1 MMSECR
7 RGLASRWGVAL
18 ALGICVLAGLLLA
31 RLPPLLRDADPIAA
45 AERSWERDDFSR
57 TLKLAQRAL
66 EQEPDSQ
73 AAHLFAGLAC
83 ERLGRYEEAFEHLRR
98 VDDTFGQAELAR
110 RTCAELC
117 LTRLHRPSL
126 AVEHYQR
133 LLKLDP
139 RAVDA
144 EQQLAYLLGLS
155 GRWREAEPYRLHLI
169 QERHLEPVLL
179 YLLCARDSLLEN
191 VEDLAA
197 MHHAAPDDPL
207 LVPGLARKAR
217 DDGDMASA
225 EQQLR
230 RLLTKT
236 PRDVSAQI
244 ELGKIAVQDDH
255 QFVGWYQRL
264 PEPVRTSAGVWSL
277 LGQWAADQS
286 QPEAAARCYWEELK
300 VDPNDAQA
308 NYQLGRLLA
317 SLHRDHDAAVF
328 LKRAEQL
335 ERYFQL
341 VTQAWTGN
349 DLEAVE
355 KAAKS
360 ARDLGLVWEAY
371 GWAFLMS
378 RHFSNALWAE
388 RMLADLDPIVRDLP
402 LTRTRVESN
411 PAHHLDLSDYPL
423 PVFPTDPTTPSSAGE
438 LADRPPPTTAIRF
451 ENQAAD
457 AGIEFSYFN
466 GAPRDRQTRRMYE
479 FNGGGVGVIDYDQD
493 GRPDL
498 FLTQGSDWPHDSSS
512 SAHSDRLFRN
522 ERGKRFHDVTPSARV
537 MDRQFS
543 AGIAVGDLDSD
554 GFPDIYVANIGG
566 NRLLM
571 NNGDGTF
578 RDETEATGTAGND
591 WSTSCAF
598 ADINAD
604 GLPDLYVVNYLA
616 GPDVFERLCRDENDR
631 VRSCSPR
638 EFPAAQD
645 RLYLN
650 QGDGTFL
657 DATTTA
663 GIKAPDGKGL
673 GIAIADFSGSG
684 RLDLF
689 IANDAVPNFYFANP
703 EGSTPGTIR
712 FEEQALPRGVAF
724 NEAGRAEACMGIAV
738 GDANGDARLD
748 LFVTNFHNETNTF
761 YQQTTGGVFLDATR
775 HARLDVPS
783 LKMLG
788 FGTQFLDPDCDGDL
802 DLFVTNGHIDDL
814 RDAGIPFQMR
824 SQFFSNDGRG
834 QFTEIA
840 AEDLG
845 DYFTVEQLGRGA
857 ATVDWNGDG
866 LEDLVISHLDTP
878 TALLT
883 NQTTDSGNS
892 VRLHLRGTVS
902 SRDAIGVTVTV
913 EAAGKTIMR
922 QLTAGDGFQASNQR
936 RLVVGLGTADK
947 VDRLTVRWPSGE
959 RSEFDSIPINTELLL
974 IEGRR
979 PSAIGVSGLPH
990 SREGESGH

>member
-1 MMSECR
+1 MIFARR
-7 RGLASRWGVAL
+7 RGTASRWGVTL
-18 ALGICVLAGLLLA
+18 FVGICVLAGLLLI
-31 RLPPLLRDADPIAA
+31 RLSRSLQEADPIAA
-45 AERSWERDDFSR
+45 AQSSWEREDFSR
-57 TLKLAQRAL
+57 TLKVARRAI
-66 EQEPDSQ
+66 EQDPDSQ
-73 AAHLFAGLAC
+73 AGHLFAGLAC
-83 ERLGRYEEAFEHLRR
+83 ERLGRYEESFEHLRQ
-98 VDDTFGQAELAR
+98 VEDTFDRAALAR
-110 RTCAELC
+110 RTCADLC
-117 LTRLHRPSL
+117 LNRLHRPSL

-133 LLKLDP
+133 LLRLDSKT
-139 RAVDA
+139 VDA

-155 GRWREAEPYRLHLI
+155 GRWREAEPYRLHLV
-169 QERHLEPVLL
+169 QQQQLEPVLL
-179 YLLCARDSLLEN
+179 YLLCSRDTLLEN

-217 DDGDMASA
+217 EDGEIASA

-230 RLLTKT
+230 RFLAKT
-236 PRDVSAQI
+236 PTDVSAQI
-244 ELGKIAVQDDH
+244 ELGKIVAGDGQQFAAWH
-255 QFVGWYQRL
+255 QHL

-286 QPEAAARCYWEELK
+286 QPEAAARCYWEGLK
-300 VDPNDAQA
+300 ADPNDAQA
-308 NYQLGRLLA
+308 NYQLGRVLTG
-317 SLHRDHDAAVF
+317 LHRDRDAAPF

-335 ERYFQL
+335 EHYFQL

-349 DLEAVE
+349 DLESVE

-360 ARDLGLVWEAY
+360 AQELGLVWEAY

-378 RHFSNALWAE
+378 RHFSDALWAE
-388 RMLADLDPIVRDLP
+388 RMLTELAPIVRDLP
-402 LTRTRVESN
+402 LIRTVAESN
-411 PAHHLDLSDYPL
+411 PARHLDLSGYPL
-423 PVFPTDPTTPSSAGE
+423 PVLPVDPTAPSPADE
-438 LADRPPPTTAIRF
+438 LADRPAPTTTIRF
-451 ENQAAD
+451 ENQAAS
-457 AGIEFSYFN
+457 AGLEFSYFN
-466 GAPRDRQTRRMYE
+466 GAPRDRQSRRMYE

-498 FLTQGSDWPHDSSS
+498 FLTQGSDWPPDSGSGVY
-512 SAHSDRLFRN
+512 SDRLFRN
-522 ERGKRFHDVTPSARV
+522 KRGKRFHDVTPDARV

-543 AGIAVGDLDSD
+543 AGLAVGDLDND

-578 RDETEATGTAGND
+578 RDETEATGTAGDD
-591 WSTSCAF
+591 WSTSCAI

-604 GLPDLYVVNYLA
+604 GLPDLYVVNYLS
-616 GPDVFERLCRDENDR
+616 GPDVFERLCRDEDDR

-657 DATTTA
+657 DATSSI
-663 GIKAPDGKGL
+663 GIEVPDGKGL

-689 IANDAVPNFYFANP
+689 IANDAEPNFFFANL
-703 EGSTPGTIR
+703 GGTNPDTTR
-712 FEEQALPRGVAF
+712 FEEQALLRGVAF

-738 GDANGDARLD
+738 GDANGDAQLD

-761 YQQTTGGVFLDATR
+761 YQQTTDGVFLDATR
-775 HARLDVPS
+775 HARLDTPS

-802 DLFVTNGHIDDL
+802 DLFVTNGHLDDL
-814 RDAGIPFQMR
+814 RDTGIPFQMR
-824 SQFFSNDGRG
+824 SQFFSNDSRGR
-834 QFTEIA
+834 FTEIV
-840 AEDLG
+840 AESLG
-845 DYFTVEQLGRGA
+845 DYFRVEQLGRAA

-878 TALLT
+878 AALLT
-883 NQTTDSGNS
+883 NETPDCGNS
-892 VRLHLRGTVS
+892 VRLQLRGTVS
-902 SRDAIGVTVTV
+902 SRDAIGTTVTV
-913 EAAGKTIMR
+913 EIAGKTIMR
-922 QLTAGDGFQASNQR
+922 QLIAGDGFQASNQR
-936 RLVVGLGTADK
+936 RLIVGLGAADQ
-947 VDRLTVRWPSGE
+947 VDRVTVRWPSGE
-959 RSEFDSIPINTELLL
+959 RSEFDSVPVNTELLL
-974 IEGRR
+974 IESRR
-979 PSAIGVSGLPH
+979 PYVAVASGIPYGRGEEA
-990 SREGESGH
+990 SR

>member
-1 MMSECR
+1 MMSERR
-7 RGLASRWGVAL
+7 RGMASRRGVAL
-18 ALGICVLAGLLLA
+18 VLGICVLAGLVLVLLS
-31 RLPPLLRDADPIAA
+31 RSLQDADPIAA

-98 VDDTFGQAELAR
+98 VDDVFDQAALAR

-133 LLKLDP
+133 LLKLDSQ
-139 RAVDA
+139 AVDA

-169 QERHLEPVLL
+169 QERQLEPVLL
-179 YLLCARDSLLEN
+179 YLLCARDTLLEN

-197 MHHAAPDDPL
+197 MHHAAPNDSL

-217 DDGDMASA
+217 DNGDIASA

-230 RLLTKT
+230 RLLAKT
-236 PRDVSAQI
+236 PTDVSAQI
-244 ELGKIAVQDDH
+244 ELGKIVARDDQ
-255 QFVGWYQRL
+255 QFVAWYQHL
-264 PEPVRTSAGVWSL
+264 PKPVRTSPGVWSL
-277 LGQWAADQS
+277 LGQWAVDQS

-308 NYQLGRLLA
+308 NYQLGRLLVG
-317 SLHRDHDAAVF
+317 LDRDCDAAPF

-335 ERYFQL
+335 EQYFQL

-349 DLEAVE
+349 DLQAVE

-360 ARDLGLVWEAY
+360 TRDLGLIWEAY
-371 GWAFLMS
+371 GWALLMS

-388 RMLADLDPIVRDLP
+388 RMLADLAPIVRDMP
-402 LTRTRVESN
+402 LTRTLAESS
-411 PAHHLDLSDYPL
+411 PARHLDLSDYPL
-423 PVFPTDPTTPSSAGE
+423 PVLPTDPKAPSPAGE
-438 LADRPPPTTAIRF
+438 LAEKPSPTTSIRF
-451 ENQAAD
+451 ENQAAS

-493 GRPDL
+493 GLPDL
-498 FLTQGSDWPHDSSS
+498 FLTQGSDWPQDSGSS
-512 SAHSDRLFRN
+512 THSDRLFRN
-522 ERGKRFHDVTPSARV
+522 ERGNRFHDVTTDAHV

-543 AGIAVGDLDSD
+543 AGIAVGDLDND

-578 RDETEATGTAGND
+578 RDETEATGTAGDD
-591 WSTSCAF
+591 WSTSCAI

-663 GIKAPDGKGL
+663 GIEVPDGKGL
-673 GIAIADFSGSG
+673 GIAIADFSSSG
-684 RLDLF
+684 RLDLL

-703 EGSTPGTIR
+703 GESAPSTTR

-761 YQQTTGGVFLDATR
+761 YQQTTDGVFLDATR
-775 HARLDVPS
+775 HARLDTPS

-814 RDAGIPFQMR
+814 RDTGIPFQMR

-834 QFTEIA
+834 RFAEIA

-845 DYFTVEQLGRGA
+845 DYYFTVEQLGRA
-857 ATVDWNGDG
+857 AAIVDWNGDG

-878 TALLT
+878 AALLT
-883 NQTTDSGNS
+883 NRTPDCGNS

-902 SRDAIGVTVTV
+902 SRDAIGATVTV
-913 EAAGKTIMR
+913 EVAGRTIMR

-936 RLVVGLGTADK
+936 RLVVGLGTADT

-959 RSEFDSIPINTELLL
+959 RSEFDSIPINAELLL
-974 IEGRR
+974 IEGRK
-979 PSAIGVSGLPH
+979 SLVMLP
-990 SREGESGH
+990 